1 MRRKKV
7 AVTAAVAVT
16 CGVLLAATQGGA
28 FQQIASR
35 LGWRACCASPEHR
48 TQGWYGPFR
57 LSNREALRD
66 AREHQARFPGHM
78 AEIVQWHAWI
88 GNGRQGDRRTG
99 RARQLQKGHVVG
111 VRDSNLSLSKWAWHP
126 VACSVEG
133 AVTYTAAKL
142 GLEWKI
148 AAEIQAAR
156 GQQVGSISSLSGS
169 ILRNWAYTER
179 KCLLF
184 DRPRETS
191 GGLAEQRG
199 RRTRRSMT
207 NVSLGF
213 AARCRIASNDRPTD
227 RPRRT

>member
-78 AEIVQWHAWI
+78 AEIVQWHASI
-88 GNGRQGDRRTG
+88 GNGRQGDTVQRVVL
-99 RARQLQKGHVVG
+99 ASYKKGTWSG
-111 VRDSNLSLSKWAWHP
+111 YATATCRCQNGTCHP

-142 GLEWKI
+142 QLEWKI

-156 GQQVGSISSLSGS
+156 GQQVGSISFS
-169 ILRNWAYTER
+169 IRFN
-179 KCLLF
+179 
-184 DRPRETS
+184 P
-191 GGLAEQRG
+191 
-199 RRTRRSMT
+199 
-207 NVSLGF
+207 
-213 AARCRIASNDRPTD
+213 
-227 RPRRT
+227 